1 MNFKTFIEMDT
12 LPIPSAENAMEIP
25 PTMDMVVIN
34 DRLESELSNVESPEN
49 GLEKIANVLVEY
61 SINLPVPDDLE
72 EDDDEFVIELKDNL
86 NLYVI
91 YVQNDNGLYDFHAE
105 VIDDEGLE
113 EILED
118 ESEDSEE

>member
-1 MNFKTFIEMDT
+1 MNFKTFIEMNT
-12 LPIPSAENAMEIP
+12 LPVSSAENAMEIP
-25 PTMDMVVIN
+25 PTMDMVAIN

-91 YVQNDNGLYDFHAE
+91 YVQNDKIGRAH
-105 VIDDEGLE
+105 V
-113 EILED
+113 
-118 ESEDSEE
+118 

>member
-1 MNFKTFIEMDT
+1 MNFKTFIEMNT
-12 LPIPSAENAMEIP
+12 LPVSSAENAMEIP
-25 PTMDMVVIN
+25 PMMDMNAIN
-34 DRLESELSNVESPEN
+34 DRLESELSNIESPEN